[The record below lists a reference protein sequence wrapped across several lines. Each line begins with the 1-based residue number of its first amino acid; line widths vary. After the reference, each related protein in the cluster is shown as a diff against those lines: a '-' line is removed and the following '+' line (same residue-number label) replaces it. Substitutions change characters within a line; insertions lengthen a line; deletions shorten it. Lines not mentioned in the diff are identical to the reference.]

1 MWFVYILRCS
11 DGSLYTGVT
20 TNLSRRVNEHNN
32 SNKGA
37 KYTRTRQPVQLVW
50 SAECGSRSEA
60 MKREASI
67 KKLDRPKKLLL
78 VNNKI

>member
-11 DGSLYTGVT
+11 DDSLYTGVT

-32 SNKGA
+32 SKKGA

-67 KKLDRPKKLLL
+67 KKLNRPKKLLL
-78 VNNKI
+78 VNNNI

>member
-20 TNLSRRVNEHNN
+20 TNLYRRVNEHNN

-37 KYTRTRQPVQLVW
+37 KYTRTRQPVELVW
-50 SAECGSRSEA
+50 SAECDSRSEA

>member
-32 SNKGA
+32 SKKGA

-60 MKREASI
+60 MKKEASI

-78 VNNKI
+78 VNNNI

>member
-20 TNLSRRVNEHNN
+20 TDLMRRVSEHNN

-37 KYTRTRQPVQLVW
+37 KYTRTRLPVHLVW

-67 KKLDRPKKLLL
+67 KKLNRPKKLLL

>member
-11 DGSLYTGVT
+11 DDSLYTGVT

-32 SNKGA
+32 SKKGA
-37 KYTRTRQPVQLVW
+37 KYTRTRQPVELVW

-67 KKLDRPKKLLL
+67 KKLNRPKKLLL
-78 VNNKI
+78 VNNNI

>member
-11 DGSLYTGVT
+11 DDSLYTGVT

-32 SNKGA
+32 SKKGA
-37 KYTRTRQPVQLVW
+37 KYTRTRQPVELVW

-60 MKREASI
+60 MKKEASI
-67 KKLDRPKKLLL
+67 KKLNRPKKLLL
-78 VNNKI
+78 VNNNI

>member
-50 SAECGSRSEA
+50 SAEYGSRSEA

-67 KKLDRPKKLLL
+67 KKLNRSKKLLL

>member
-32 SNKGA
+32 SKKGA

>member
-11 DGSLYTGVT
+11 DDSLYTGVT

-67 KKLDRPKKLLL
+67 KKLNRPKKLLL

>member
-32 SNKGA
+32 SKKGA

-67 KKLDRPKKLLL
+67 KKLNRPKKLLL

>member
-1 MWFVYILRCS
+1 MWFVYILQCS
-11 DGSLYTGVT
+11 DGSLYTGAT
-20 TNLSRRVNEHNN
+20 TALRRRLDEHNN

-78 VNNKI
+78 VNNNN

>member
-11 DGSLYTGVT
+11 DDSLYTGVT

>member
-20 TNLSRRVNEHNN
+20 TNLYRRVNEHNN

-37 KYTRTRQPVQLVW
+37 KYTRTRQPVELVW
-50 SAECGSRSEA
+50 SAECDSRSEA

-78 VNNKI
+78 VNNNN

>member
-1 MWFVYILRCS
+1 MWFVYILQCS

-20 TNLSRRVNEHNN
+20 TDLARRVNEHNN